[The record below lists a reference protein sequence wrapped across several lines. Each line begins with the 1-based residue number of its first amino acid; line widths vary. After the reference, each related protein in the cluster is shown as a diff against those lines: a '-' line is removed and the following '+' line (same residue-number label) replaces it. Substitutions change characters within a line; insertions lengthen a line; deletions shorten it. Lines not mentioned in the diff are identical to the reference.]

1 MECIHNYTGHQEIE
15 PLMECIHN
23 FTRMAEFNQIN
34 QPIELNSLQNI
45 LARISI
51 KFQNNII
58 GLNKLC
64 IYEHRNKNVGD
75 LSNI

>member
-1 MECIHNYTGHQEIE
+1 MHPQLTGNQEIE

-23 FTRMAEFNQIN
+23 FTHMAECNQIN

-51 KFQNNII
+51 KIP
-58 GLNKLC
+58 K
-64 IYEHRNKNVGD
+64 
-75 LSNI
+75 